1 MKSNELKEIIRIIIR
16 EELDKTLPSLIPKI
30 LSEILSG
37 KQSSTIRSNESTV
50 TESIVATKTLVKE
63 SVQKPKE
70 IKKYSSNPILN
81 EILNQTVVKI
91 PSESSMVGLDSI
103 FKSQAFAG
111 MQVNESIETSQPVAP
126 VTEEQGK
133 VMNVLNRDFR
143 SLMKAV
149 DKKKQTGSISS
160 GMVSME

>member
-1 MKSNELKEIIRIIIR
+1 MKSNELKEIIRSIIK
-16 EELDKTLPSLIPKI
+16 EELDKTLPTLIPKI
-30 LSEILSG
+30 LSEVLSG
-37 KQSSTIRSNESTV
+37 RQSSTIQSNQP
-50 TESIVATKTLVKE
+50 IVSTKTVVKE

-91 PSESSMVGLDSI
+91 PNEGSMAGLDSS

-111 MQVNESIETSQPVAP
+111 MQMNESIETQQPVAP

-149 DKKKQTGSISS
+149 DKKKQTGSIGS

>member
-1 MKSNELKEIIRIIIR
+1 MKSNELKELIRSVIK
-16 EELDKTLPSLIPKI
+16 EELNKTLPTLIPKV
-30 LSEILSG
+30 LTEVLSG
-37 KQSSTIRSNESTV
+37 KQSSTIQSNGSTV
-50 TESIVATKTLVKE
+50 TTKTVVKE

-91 PSESSMVGLDSI
+91 PHESSIAGLDST
-103 FKSQAFAG
+103 FKSQAFSG
-111 MQVNESIETSQPVAP
+111 MQMNESVETSQPVAP

>member
-1 MKSNELKEIIRIIIR
+1 MKSNELKEIIRAVIR
-16 EELDKTLPSLIPKI
+16 EELDKTLPTLIPKV
-30 LSEILSG
+30 LTEILSG
-37 KQSSTIRSNESTV
+37 KDSTIVASTV
-50 TESIVATKTLVKE
+50 QTKNVVKE

-81 EILNQTVVKI
+81 DVLNQTVVKI
-91 PSESSMVGLDSI
+91 PNEGSMVGLDSS

-111 MQVNESIETSQPVAP
+111 MQMNESVETSQPFVP

-149 DKKKQTGSISS
+149 DKKKQNGSIGS
-160 GMVSME
+160 GMVSMG

>member
-1 MKSNELKEIIRIIIR
+1 MKSNELKEIIRSIIK
-16 EELDKTLPSLIPKI
+16 EELDKSLQTLIPKI
-30 LSEILSG
+30 LSEVLSG
-37 KQSSTIRSNESTV
+37 RQSSTIQSNQP
-50 TESIVATKTLVKE
+50 IVSTKTVVKE

-91 PSESSMVGLDSI
+91 PNEGSMAGLDSS

-111 MQVNESIETSQPVAP
+111 MQMNESIETQQPVAP

-149 DKKKQTGSISS
+149 DKKKQTGSLGS

>member
-1 MKSNELKEIIRIIIR
+1 MKSNELKEIIRLVIR
-16 EELDKTLPSLIPKI
+16 EELDKTLPTLIPKI
-30 LSEILSG
+30 LSEVLSG
-37 KQSSTIRSNESTV
+37 RQSSTIQSSQP
-50 TESIVATKTLVKE
+50 IVSTKTVVKE

-91 PSESSMVGLDSI
+91 PNEGSMAGLDSS

-111 MQVNESIETSQPVAP
+111 MQMNESIETQQPVAP

-149 DKKKQTGSISS
+149 DKKKQTGSLGS

>member
-1 MKSNELKEIIRIIIR
+1 MKSNELKEIIRSVIK
-16 EELDKTLPSLIPKI
+16 EELDKTLPTLIPKV
-30 LSEILSG
+30 LTEILSG
-37 KQSSTIRSNESTV
+37 KPSEMIQSNQVVKNTV
-50 TESIVATKTLVKE
+50 QE

-70 IKKYSSNPILN
+70 IKKYSSNPVLN

-91 PSESSMVGLDSI
+91 PSEGSIAGLDSN

-111 MQVNESIETSQPVAP
+111 MQMNETVETPQPVAP

-149 DKKKQTGSISS
+149 DKKKQHGTLGSS
-160 GMVSME
+160 MVSMG

>member
-1 MKSNELKEIIRIIIR
+1 MKSNELKELIRSVIK
-16 EELDKTLPSLIPKI
+16 EELNKTLPTLIPKV
-30 LSEILSG
+30 LAEILSG
-37 KQSSTIRSNESTV
+37 NQSNVIQSNEQT
-50 TESIVATKTLVKE
+50 ILTKTVVKE

-81 EILNQTVVKI
+81 DILNQTVVKI
-91 PSESSMVGLDSI
+91 PSEVTMSVLDSS

-111 MQVNESIETSQPVAP
+111 MQMNESVETPQPAAP

-149 DKKKQTGSISS
+149 DKKKQSGSIGS
-160 GMVSME
+160 GMVSMG

>member
-1 MKSNELKEIIRIIIR
+1 MKSNELKELIRSVIK
-16 EELDKTLPSLIPKI
+16 EELNKTLPTLIPKV
-30 LSEILSG
+30 LTEILAG
-37 KQSSTIRSNESTV
+37 NQSNVIQSNEQT
-50 TESIVATKTLVKE
+50 ILTKTVVKE

-81 EILNQTVVKI
+81 DILNQTVVKI
-91 PSESSMVGLDSI
+91 PSEGSMAGLDSS
-103 FKSQAFAG
+103 FKSQTFAG
-111 MQVNESIETSQPVAP
+111 MQMNESVETPQPVAP

-149 DKKKQTGSISS
+149 DKKKQSGSIGS
-160 GMVSME
+160 GMVSMG

>member
-1 MKSNELKEIIRIIIR
+1 MKSNELKEIIRAVIR
-16 EELDKTLPSLIPKI
+16 EELDKTLPTLIPKV
-30 LSEILSG
+30 LTEVLSG
-37 KQSSTIRSNESTV
+37 KQSNVIQSKESTV
-50 TESIVATKTLVKE
+50 TTKTVVKE

-70 IKKYSSNPILN
+70 IKKYSSNPVLN

-91 PSESSMVGLDSI
+91 PNEGSMVGLDSS

-111 MQVNESIETSQPVAP
+111 MQMNESVEEAPSVAP

-149 DKKKQTGSISS
+149 DKKKQNGSIGS
-160 GMVSME
+160 GMVSMG

>member
-1 MKSNELKEIIRIIIR
+1 MKSNELKEIIRTVIK
-16 EELDKTLPSLIPKI
+16 EELDKTLPTLIPKV
-30 LSEILSG
+30 LTEILSR
-37 KQSSTIRSNESTV
+37 KQSNVIQSNQ
-50 TESIVATKTLVKE
+50 INKTPVQE

-70 IKKYSSNPILN
+70 VKKYSSNPVLN

-91 PSESSMVGLDSI
+91 PNEGSMAGLDSN

-111 MQVNESIETSQPVAP
+111 MQINETVEPPQPVAP

-149 DKKKQTGSISS
+149 DKKKQSGSIGS
-160 GMVSME
+160 GMVSMG

>member
-1 MKSNELKEIIRIIIR
+1 MKSNELKEIIRSIIK
-16 EELDKTLPSLIPKI
+16 EELDKTLPTLIPKI
-30 LSEILSG
+30 LSEVLSG
-37 KQSSTIRSNESTV
+37 RQSSTIQSNQP
-50 TESIVATKTLVKE
+50 IVSTKTVVKE

-91 PSESSMVGLDSI
+91 PNEGSMAGLDSS

-111 MQVNESIETSQPVAP
+111 MQMNESIETPQPVAP

-149 DKKKQTGSISS
+149 DKKKQTGSIGS

>member
-1 MKSNELKEIIRIIIR
+1 MKSNELKELIRSVIK
-16 EELDKTLPSLIPKI
+16 EELNKTLPTLIPKI
-30 LSEILSG
+30 LSEVLSG
-37 KQSSTIRSNESTV
+37 RQSSTIQSNQP
-50 TESIVATKTLVKE
+50 IVSTKTVVKE

-70 IKKYSSNPILN
+70 IKRYSSNPILN

-91 PSESSMVGLDSI
+91 PHESSIAGLDST
-103 FKSQAFAG
+103 FKSQAFSG
-111 MQVNESIETSQPVAP
+111 MQMNESVETSQPVAP

-149 DKKKQTGSISS
+149 DKKKQTGSVGS

>member
-1 MKSNELKEIIRIIIR
+1 MKSNELKEIIRSIIK
-16 EELDKTLPSLIPKI
+16 EELDKTLPTLIPKI
-30 LSEILSG
+30 LSEVLSG
-37 KQSSTIRSNESTV
+37 RQSSTIQSNQP
-50 TESIVATKTLVKE
+50 IVSTKTVVKE

-70 IKKYSSNPILN
+70 IKRYSSNPILN

-91 PSESSMVGLDSI
+91 PHESSIAGLDST
-103 FKSQAFAG
+103 FKSQAFSG
-111 MQVNESIETSQPVAP
+111 MQMNESVETSQPVAP

-149 DKKKQTGSISS
+149 DKKKQTGSVGS

>member
-1 MKSNELKEIIRIIIR
+1 MKSNELKEIIRLVIR
-16 EELDKTLPSLIPKI
+16 EELDKTLPTLIPKI
-30 LSEILSG
+30 LSEVLSG
-37 KQSSTIRSNESTV
+37 RQSSTIQSSQPTV
-50 TESIVATKTLVKE
+50 STKTVVKE

-91 PSESSMVGLDSI
+91 PNEGSMAGLDSS

-111 MQVNESIETSQPVAP
+111 MQMNESIETQQPVAP

-149 DKKKQTGSISS
+149 DKKKQTGSVGS

>member
-1 MKSNELKEIIRIIIR
+1 MKSNELKEIIRSVIR
-16 EELDKTLPSLIPKI
+16 EELDKTLPTLIPKV
-30 LSEILSG
+30 LTEILSG
-37 KQSSTIRSNESTV
+37 KDSTIVASTV
-50 TESIVATKTLVKE
+50 QTKNVVKE

-81 EILNQTVVKI
+81 DVLNQTVVKI
-91 PSESSMVGLDSI
+91 PNEGSMVGLDSS

-111 MQVNESIETSQPVAP
+111 MQMNESVEEPPPVAP

-149 DKKKQTGSISS
+149 DKKKQTGSIGS

>member
-1 MKSNELKEIIRIIIR
+1 MKSNELKEIIRTVIK
-16 EELDKTLPSLIPKI
+16 EELDKTLPTLIPKV
-30 LSEILSG
+30 LTEILSG
-37 KQSSTIRSNESTV
+37 KQSNVIQSNQ
-50 TESIVATKTLVKE
+50 INKTPVQE

-70 IKKYSSNPILN
+70 VKKYSSNPVLN

-91 PSESSMVGLDSI
+91 PNEGSMAGLDSN

-111 MQVNESIETSQPVAP
+111 MQINETVETPQPVAP

-149 DKKKQTGSISS
+149 DKKKQSGSIGS
-160 GMVSME
+160 GRMKCWTTHFDK

>member
-1 MKSNELKEIIRIIIR
+1 MKSNELKEIIRSVIR
-16 EELDKTLPSLIPKI
+16 EELDKTLPTLIPKV
-30 LSEILSG
+30 LTEVLSG
-37 KQSSTIRSNESTV
+37 KQSNTIQSNESTI
-50 TESIVATKTLVKE
+50 TTKTVVKE

-91 PSESSMVGLDSI
+91 PNEGSMAGLDSS

-111 MQVNESIETSQPVAP
+111 MQINESVEEQPPVAP

-149 DKKKQTGSISS
+149 DKKKKNGSIGS
-160 GMVSME
+160 GMVSMG

>member
-1 MKSNELKEIIRIIIR
+1 MKSNELKEIIRSIIK
-16 EELDKTLPSLIPKI
+16 EELDKTLPTLIPKI
-30 LSEILSG
+30 LSEVLSVRQSNTI
-37 KQSSTIRSNESTV
+37 QSSEPIVSKKTV
-50 TESIVATKTLVKE
+50 VKE
-63 SVQKPKE
+63 TVEKSKE
-70 IKKYSSNPILN
+70 LKKYSSNPILN

-91 PSESSMVGLDSI
+91 PNEGSMAGLEST

-111 MQVNESIETSQPVAP
+111 MQMNESVETPQPVAP

-149 DKKKQTGSISS
+149 DKKKQNGSINS
-160 GMVSME
+160 GKVSIE

>member
-1 MKSNELKEIIRIIIR
+1 MKSNELKEIIRSVIR
-16 EELDKTLPSLIPKI
+16 EELDKTLPTLIPKI
-30 LSEILSG
+30 LSEVLSVRQSNTI
-37 KQSSTIRSNESTV
+37 QSSEPIVSKKTV
-50 TESIVATKTLVKE
+50 VKE
-63 SVQKPKE
+63 TVEKSKE
-70 IKKYSSNPILN
+70 LKKYSSNPILN

-91 PSESSMVGLDSI
+91 PNEGSMAGLDSS

-111 MQVNESIETSQPVAP
+111 MQMNESIETQQPVAP

-149 DKKKQTGSISS
+149 DKKKQNGSINS
-160 GMVSME
+160 GKVSME

>member
-1 MKSNELKEIIRIIIR
+1 MKSNELKEIIRLVIR
-16 EELDKTLPSLIPKI
+16 EELDKTLPTLIPKI
-30 LSEILSG
+30 LSEVLSG
-37 KQSSTIRSNESTV
+37 RQSSTIQSSQPTV
-50 TESIVATKTLVKE
+50 STKTVVKE

-91 PSESSMVGLDSI
+91 PNEGSMAGLDSS

-111 MQVNESIETSQPVAP
+111 MQMNESIETQQPVAP

-149 DKKKQTGSISS
+149 DKKKQTGSLGS

>member
-1 MKSNELKEIIRIIIR
+1 MKSNELKEIIRSIIK
-16 EELDKTLPSLIPKI
+16 EELDKTLPTLIPKI
-30 LSEILSG
+30 LSEVLSVRQSNTI
-37 KQSSTIRSNESTV
+37 QSSEPIVSKKTV
-50 TESIVATKTLVKE
+50 VKE
-63 SVQKPKE
+63 TVEKSKE
-70 IKKYSSNPILN
+70 LKKYSSNPILN

-91 PSESSMVGLDSI
+91 PNEGSMAGLEST

-111 MQVNESIETSQPVAP
+111 MQMNESVETPQPVAP

-149 DKKKQTGSISS
+149 DKKKQNGSINS
-160 GMVSME
+160 GKVSME

>member
-1 MKSNELKEIIRIIIR
+1 MKSNELKELIRSVIK
-16 EELDKTLPSLIPKI
+16 EELNKTLPTLIPKI
-30 LSEILSG
+30 LSEVLSG
-37 KQSSTIRSNESTV
+37 RQSSTIQSNQP
-50 TESIVATKTLVKE
+50 IVSTKTVVKE

-91 PSESSMVGLDSI
+91 PNEGSMAGLDST
-103 FKSQAFAG
+103 FKSQAFSG
-111 MQVNESIETSQPVAP
+111 MQMNESVETSQPVAP

-149 DKKKQTGSISS
+149 DKKKQTGSIGS

>member
-1 MKSNELKEIIRIIIR
+1 MKSNELKEIIRSIIK
-16 EELDKTLPSLIPKI
+16 EELDKTLPTLIPKI
-30 LSEILSG
+30 LSEVLSG
-37 KQSSTIRSNESTV
+37 RQSSTIQSNQP
-50 TESIVATKTLVKE
+50 IVSTKTVVKE

-70 IKKYSSNPILN
+70 IKRYSSNPILN

-91 PSESSMVGLDSI
+91 PHESSIAGLDST
-103 FKSQAFAG
+103 FKSQAFSG
-111 MQVNESIETSQPVAP
+111 MQMNESVETSQPVAP

-149 DKKKQTGSISS
+149 DKKKQTGSIGS

>member
-1 MKSNELKEIIRIIIR
+1 MKSNELKEIIRLVIR
-16 EELDKTLPSLIPKI
+16 EELDKTLPTLIPKI
-30 LSEILSG
+30 LSEVLSG
-37 KQSSTIRSNESTV
+37 RQSSTIQSNQP
-50 TESIVATKTLVKE
+50 IVSTKTVVKE

-91 PSESSMVGLDSI
+91 PNEGSMVGLESS

-111 MQVNESIETSQPVAP
+111 MQMNESIETSHPVAP

-149 DKKKQTGSISS
+149 DKKKQTGSLGS

>member
-1 MKSNELKEIIRIIIR
+1 MKSNELKEIIRLVIR
-16 EELDKTLPSLIPKI
+16 EELDKTLPTLIPKI
-30 LSEILSG
+30 LSEVLSG
-37 KQSSTIRSNESTV
+37 RQSSTIQSNQP
-50 TESIVATKTLVKE
+50 IVSTKTVVKE

-91 PSESSMVGLDSI
+91 PNEGSMAGLDSS

-111 MQVNESIETSQPVAP
+111 MQMNESIETQQPVAP

-149 DKKKQTGSISS
+149 DKKKQTGSIGS

>member
-1 MKSNELKEIIRIIIR
+1 M
-16 EELDKTLPSLIPKI
+16 
-30 LSEILSG
+30 
-37 KQSSTIRSNESTV
+37 
-50 TESIVATKTLVKE
+50 A
-63 SVQKPKE
+63 
-70 IKKYSSNPILN
+70 
-81 EILNQTVVKI
+81 
-91 PSESSMVGLDSI
+91 GLDSS

-111 MQVNESIETSQPVAP
+111 MQMNESIETQQPVAP

-149 DKKKQTGSISS
+149 DKKKQTGSLGS

>member
-1 MKSNELKEIIRIIIR
+1 MKSNELKEIIRSIIK
-16 EELDKTLPSLIPKI
+16 EELDKTLPTLIPKI
-30 LSEILSG
+30 LSEVLSG
-37 KQSSTIRSNESTV
+37 RQSSTIQSSQP
-50 TESIVATKTLVKE
+50 IVSTKTVVKE

-91 PSESSMVGLDSI
+91 PNEGSMAGLDST
-103 FKSQAFAG
+103 FKSQAFSG
-111 MQVNESIETSQPVAP
+111 MQMNESVETSQPVAP

-149 DKKKQTGSISS
+149 DKKKQHGTMGSD
-160 GMVSME
+160 MVSMG

>member
-1 MKSNELKEIIRIIIR
+1 MKSNELKEIIRAVIR
-16 EELDKTLPSLIPKI
+16 EELDKTLPTLIPKV
-30 LSEILSG
+30 LTEVLSG
-37 KQSSTIRSNESTV
+37 KQSNVIQSKESTV
-50 TESIVATKTLVKE
+50 TTKTVVKE

-70 IKKYSSNPILN
+70 IKKYSSNPVLN

-91 PSESSMVGLDSI
+91 PNEGSMVGLDSS

-111 MQVNESIETSQPVAP
+111 MQMNESVEEPPPVTP

-149 DKKKQTGSISS
+149 DKKKQSGSIGS
-160 GMVSME
+160 GMVSMG

>member
-1 MKSNELKEIIRIIIR
+1 MKSNELKEIIKTIIR
-16 EELDKTLPSLIPKI
+16 EELDKTLPTLIPKI
-30 LSEILSG
+30 LSEVLSG
-37 KQSSTIRSNESTV
+37 RQSSTIQSNQP
-50 TESIVATKTLVKE
+50 IVSTKTVVKE

-91 PSESSMVGLDSI
+91 PNEGSMAGLDST
-103 FKSQAFAG
+103 FKSQAFSG
-111 MQVNESIETSQPVAP
+111 MQMNESVETSQPVAP

-149 DKKKQTGSISS
+149 DKKKQTGSLGS

>member
-1 MKSNELKEIIRIIIR
+1 MKSNELKEIIRSIIK
-16 EELDKTLPSLIPKI
+16 EELDKTLPTLIPKI
-30 LSEILSG
+30 LSEVLSG
-37 KQSSTIRSNESTV
+37 RQSSTIQSNQP
-50 TESIVATKTLVKE
+50 IVSTKTVVKE

-91 PSESSMVGLDSI
+91 PNEGSMAGLDST
-103 FKSQAFAG
+103 FKSQAFSG
-111 MQVNESIETSQPVAP
+111 MQMNESVETPQPVAP
-126 VTEEQGK
+126 VTEEQSK

-149 DKKKQTGSISS
+149 DKKKQHGTMGS
-160 GMVSME
+160 GMVSMG